1 MTTTTRVT
9 LIAGLALALSGTGAA
24 QPAGE
29 KISIPLSDPNR
40 PALLKVGLLSGSI
53 AVKGYAGKEVIVQ
66 AVPVKDDD
74 DGDSDEKPE
83 GKPGSKLKLI
93 PNTSL
98 GLTAEED
105 DNTVNVSTG
114 MRGVSHHIDLEIQVP
129 TACSMKLSTVND
141 GEITVEGVSGDLE
154 ISNTNGSITLKQI
167 AGSAVAQTVN
177 GEIHVSFTKV
187 APDKSMSFSTLNG
200 DIDVTFPASLKANVQ
215 MKLEQGEIYSDFDV
229 QMQKTEAR
237 VEKSEKGGGKYRV
250 TFDKSMKGTINGGG
264 QEIQFTSFNG
274 SLYLRKG
281 G

>member
-66 AVPVKDDD
+66 AVPVKDD

-177 GEIHVSFTKV
+177 GEILVSFTKV

-200 DIDVTFPASLKANVQ
+200 DIDVTFPASLKANLQ

>member
-29 KISIPLSDPNR
+29 KIPIPLSDPNR

-66 AVPVKDDD
+66 AVPVKDD

-114 MRGVSHHIDLEIQVP
+114 MRGASHRIDLEIQVP

-177 GEIHVSFTKV
+177 GEILVSFTKV
-187 APDKSMSFSTLNG
+187 TPDKSMSFSTLNG

-281 G
+281 E